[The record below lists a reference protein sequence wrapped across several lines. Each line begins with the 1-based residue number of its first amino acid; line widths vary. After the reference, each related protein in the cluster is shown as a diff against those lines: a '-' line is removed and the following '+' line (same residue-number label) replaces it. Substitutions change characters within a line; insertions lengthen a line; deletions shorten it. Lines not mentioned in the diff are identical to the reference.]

1 MKLVQSNES
10 SASTAV
16 STPMNAHM
24 KLAKR
29 ANSTM
34 RGSWP
39 HCCGSKPGG
48 MPGAAA
54 PPPPPEPTP

>member
-48 MPGAAA
+48 MPA
-54 PPPPPEPTP
+54 P